1 MSKKHDS
8 LESDTAAVKT
18 QVGQLRAEANRLGE
32 TYPDAK
38 DHVFDKLEE
47 TTEALLQLSQKLSFA
62 GEQLRQAGQVQ
73 AYFDDFA
80 ELL

>member
-1 MSKKHDS
+1 MVI
-8 LESDTAAVKT
+8 LYV
-18 QVGQLRAEANRLGE
+18 LFFLYRLGE

-38 DHVFDKLEE
+38 AHVFDKLEE
-47 TTEALLQLSQKLSFA
+47 TTEALLQVSQKLSFA

-73 AYFDDFA
+73 AYFDEFA